1 MCIRDRPI
9 SVPDRKA
16 LGIDCYTA
24 AARGAYLIRD
34 FDGGKPRQGT
44 IIVQGTISTSNVIK
58 ALPEINKRG
67 LNVKIVAGV
76 SPELFR
82 LQDQAYQD
90 RILPMADFIDSTVI
104 TNMSRRAMYD
114 WLGSAI
120 SKQYA
125 MTADFDNQWRSGG
138 RLDEIAEE
146 AHLSPEWILQGIERF
161 VNRRRKLTLA

>member
-1 MCIRDRPI
+1 
-9 SVPDRKA
+9 VPDRKA

-34 FDGGKPRQGT
+34 FDGGKRGQGT

-82 LQDQAYQD
+82 LRDQAYQD
-90 RILPMADFIDSTVI
+90 PHPAD
-104 TNMSRRAMYD
+104 
-114 WLGSAI
+114 
-120 SKQYA
+120 
-125 MTADFDNQWRSGG
+125 G
-138 RLDEIAEE
+138 RLHRLDRDPQHVASR
-146 AHLSPEWILQGIERF
+146 H
-161 VNRRRKLTLA
+161 V